1 VTAPVR
7 LRTSRDSPLGIAE
20 LLLGP
25 GEGRL
30 GLTICPGKKDRSRQW
45 DRDLGEDLKVIRDWG
60 ATTVVTLIEDDEFR
74 LLGIEDLG
82 ATVRRHGMAWVHLP
96 IRDVDV
102 PDDRFERA
110 WAIDGPALHRR
121 IDRGEGILIHCRGG
135 LGRTGL
141 VAGLILVERGVSP
154 PEAIDR
160 VRAAR
165 PHAIETWAQ
174 EGYVLNAKPRE
185 APQDEGSSPWRP

>member
-1 VTAPVR
+1 MTAPMR

-30 GLTICPGKKDRSRQW
+30 GLTICPGKKDRSAHW
-45 DRDLGEDLKVIRDWG
+45 DRDLGEDLDLIRDWG
-60 ATTVVTLIEDDEFR
+60 ASAVVTLIEDHELR
-74 LLGIEDLG
+74 LLAVEDLG
-82 ATVRRHGMAWVHLP
+82 QEVKRRGMDWMHLP
-96 IRDVDV
+96 IRDVNV

-110 WAIDGPALHRR
+110 WALTGPTLHRR

-141 VAGLILVERGVSP
+141 VAGLILVEGGVTP
-154 PEAIDR
+154 RQAIVR
-160 VRAAR
+160 VRAVR
-165 PHAIETWAQ
+165 PHAIETRAQ

-185 APQDEGSSPWRP
+185 TPKDA